1 MYSPWCHAADD
12 QLQGRLRQT
21 TPDYARLVARAFISY
36 HAYLSN
42 SAYVDKREN
51 SKLEISKLEV
61 GNEKTRTKK
70 REISKLE
77 VGNEKTRTK
86 KQEISKLE
94 VGNEK
99 TRNW

>member
-12 QLQGRLRQT
+12 QLQGRL
-21 TPDYARLVARAFISY
+21 VARAYY

-77 VGNEKTRTK
+77 VGNEKTR
-86 KQEISKLE
+86 
-94 VGNEK
+94 
-99 TRNW
+99 NW